1 MNTLEVL
8 ATGPLTTVQDTGRP
22 GLAALGV
29 GRSGAADRRSY
40 GLANR
45 LLANPEGAAALEV
58 TLGGLSLRTDDEA
71 WFAVTGADLDVLV
84 DSGSGP
90 IPVGPNAPF
99 VVPAAGMLTLGMAR
113 AGLRAYVAVRGGV
126 DLAPV
131 LNSRST
137 DTLSGLGPDPLAA
150 GDTLS
155 VGPRPGDL
163 PDLDVAAVAT
173 PKAGE
178 VELRVLRGPR
188 EDWILDVDELVHTA
202 WQVSHHSDRV
212 GMRLNGNAPGL
223 RHRDEYRQLP
233 SEGLVRG
240 SIQVPPS
247 GEPVIF
253 LADHPMTGGYPV
265 IAVLVDDDTDAAA
278 QIRPGQSVRLRWSR
292 R

>member
-1 MNTLEVL
+1 MSSFEVL
-8 ATGPLTTVQDTGRP
+8 AAGPLTTVQDEGRS

-45 LLANPEGAAALEV
+45 LLANPDGAAALEV
-58 TLGGLSLRTDDEA
+58 TLGGLSLRVGDET
-71 WFAVTGADLDVLV
+71 WFAVTGADLEVLV

-90 IPVGPNAPF
+90 VAVGRNAAF
-99 VVPAAGMLTLGMAR
+99 VVPAGGTLTLGMAR

-126 DLAPV
+126 AVEPTLG
-131 LNSRST
+131 SRST
-137 DTLSGLGPDPLAA
+137 DTLSGLGPEPLAE
-150 GDTLS
+150 GDTLAI
-155 VGPRPGDL
+155 GPRPGDL

-173 PKAGE
+173 PEADE
-178 VELRVLRGPR
+178 VELSVLRGPR
-188 EDWILDVDELVHTA
+188 DDWVVDVDDLVHTV
-202 WQVSHHSDRV
+202 WQASDHSDRV
-212 GMRLNGNAPGL
+212 GMRLSGNAPGL
-223 RHRDEYRQLP
+223 RHRDEDRQLP

-265 IAVLVDDDTDAAA
+265 VAVLVDEDTDIAA
-278 QIRPGQSVRLRWSR
+278 QIRPGQSVRLHWSR